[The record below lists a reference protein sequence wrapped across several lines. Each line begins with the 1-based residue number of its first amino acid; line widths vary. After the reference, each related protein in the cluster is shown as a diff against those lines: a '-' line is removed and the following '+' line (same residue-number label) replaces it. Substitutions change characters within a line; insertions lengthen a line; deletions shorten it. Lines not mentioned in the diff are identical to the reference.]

1 MKRAMTILRFAAVIA
16 AVWVTGAADWPM
28 SDVLGLLGDAG
39 CC

>member
-1 MKRAMTILRFAAVIA
+1 MKRRIRILQFAATVA
-16 AVWVTGAADWPM
+16 AVWLTGAAEWPL